1 MAYWTTLKAAIANV
15 IKTNGNKE
23 ITGAI
28 LKNTLNSIVNAVGEN
43 ATFAGVAIPTTN
55 PGTPDGPVF
64 YLAYTQGTYAN
75 FSGIELDAEDVVIIK
90 WSGSAWT
97 KINTGLLTN
106 SYGFY
111 KTSLPWLSS
120 LGGLT
125 PNTDVPYINKIT
137 AAIKDIW
144 FAFPNGVPSWWETR
158 TPQLRAL
165 NGGQYGSP
173 KIRLYFRLEQQEK
186 YGDYGVD
193 FNTTY
198 YGRLQLLQIPVTL
211 GNQPTFYTYI
221 YLDTTDIAEISE
233 SLFTSAM
240 SQAIQPLI
248 VKKTH
253 CSISAPNQQ
262 PFLAVTGKLQYN
274 SSTKKLTI
282 PPGTNIVLDGNL
294 YPSIITQ
301 ELDLSTISTSARVNA
316 IVFNTNTLE
325 LTVEASN
332 ATNFNPSNGG
342 DRIIIGVFNAVLN
355 RIYMFTDAWSVDG
368 FDRGINYIGSI
379 SEAKTILTPTP
390 LVYNKSTFE
399 LTVPKGAR
407 IISANGN
414 VVNLQQNTYSFKLK
428 GDDANYGYR
437 NVYIKS
443 DGTIISVLYRNNQ
456 TTYIR
461 DCMWIGW
468 VHTSA
473 AVPNTYFFTGLLDG
487 SVVEK
492 GDTEVSS
499 SIEALIPW
507 LSTYKKID
515 NLEGRVNLVKRAIKD
530 IWFEFPNG
538 TIPDWFDERTPILR
552 SISNNDHASTGNYP
566 LRIYFK
572 SDDDTAWKDS
582 VYNMDAADGAYWEED
597 DIMLCRLS
605 KTIDGTLVN
614 VYTILDAKELYAEN
628 DTSISNGIVISS
640 AQGLQLLISIKKKTT
655 PSVYS
660 KRENLSY
667 CGGVKTIL
675 TPAGSYVQYD
685 STNNKIV
692 IPANTRTINYR
703 GDILNIKA
711 GDYEL
716 ESKLGFYNVFVDY
729 VNKAIVSIFYS
740 DLASL
745 QNQKYWNENRYYWI
759 GWVHTSM
766 KIGYFNALS
775 YMIGNQIKGDT
786 EVLQDLSVIIPQI
799 NQNPIK
805 KRNISDGLRLLCF
818 GSSWFQNTWWYLK
831 DLLREAGINAEM
843 TCFYTGGAYFQQW
856 IDRYEN
862 NTAVDCWVSVNGA
875 NYTTTQKNFRDTL
888 EEGWDIIAY
897 QQGAYQSRQWSY
909 YENSWSKLLS
919 YIRRS
924 CGYDTLIAFNSTWTP
939 ALQGNLSPYENTEEG
954 QKEWQE
960 EAYQMCKRFLAL
972 SGLNSFVAPNGATL
986 WAVRHHPD
994 LKDDVTDLAG
1004 DALHPNNGLPMY
1016 AISATWFETFIAPM
1030 FGVSIE
1036 TIDWIP
1042 DTSTQK
1048 APVSGS
1054 RWTDISTSQ
1063 RDIIRKIIR
1072 LSASNRFGFET
1083 LT

>member
-1 MAYWTTLKAAIANV
+1 MANWTTLKAAIADV
-15 IKTNGNKE
+15 IKTNGNQE

-28 LKNTLNSIVNAVGEN
+28 LQNTLNSIVNAVGEN

-75 FSGIELDAEDVVIIK
+75 FSGIELDAEDVAIIK
-90 WSGSAWT
+90 WSGSTWT

-106 SYGFY
+106 SYSFY

-125 PNTDVPYINKIT
+125 PNTNVPYINKIT

-165 NGGQYGSP
+165 NGGLYGSP
-173 KIRLYFRLEQQEK
+173 KIRLYFRLEQQEE
-186 YGDYGVD
+186 YDDAYGVD

-211 GNQPTFYTYI
+211 GNQPTFYVYI
-221 YLDTTDIAEISE
+221 YLDTTDIAKISE
-233 SLFTSAM
+233 SLFTSVM

-262 PFLAVTGKLQYN
+262 SFIAITGKLQYD
-274 SSTKKLTI
+274 SISRRLTI
-282 PPGTNIVLDGNL
+282 PTNTRIVLDRGL
-294 YPSIITQ
+294 YPEIITQ
-301 ELDLSTISTSARVNA
+301 ELDLSSVSPDSRLNA
-316 IVFNTNTLE
+316 IVFNTTTQE
-325 LTVEASN
+325 LTVEPSDSTAFS
-332 ATNFNPSNGG
+332 PSNGG
-342 DRIIIGVFNAVLN
+342 NKIIIGTFNPVSNSVFL
-355 RIYMFTDAWSVDG
+355 FTDSWSVDG
-368 FDRGINYIGSI
+368 FDRGINYIGTI

-390 LVYNKSTFE
+390 LIYDKNTFE
-399 LTVPKGAR
+399 LTVPDNAR
-407 IISANGN
+407 IVPAKGGSVHIKPD
-414 VVNLQQNTYSFKLK
+414 TYVLK
-428 GDDANYGYR
+428 DDNREYK
-437 NVYIKS
+437 NVYVKS
-443 DGTIISVLYRNNQ
+443 DGTIISVSFLENQ
-456 TTYIR
+456 QPYIR

-468 VHTSA
+468 IHTSTS
-473 AVPNTYFFTGLLDG
+473 VSSTYFFTGLLDG

-492 GDTEVSS
+492 GGAEISS
-499 SIEALIPW
+499 LAPIPW
-507 LSTYKKID
+507 LSTYKKIN
-515 NLEGRVNLVKRAIKD
+515 NLEDRVNLVKRAIKD

-552 SISNNDHASTGNYP
+552 SISNNDHASTGNHP

-572 SDDDTAWKDS
+572 SDDDVAWENS
-582 VYNMDAADGAYWEED
+582 VYNMDAASKIYWEED
-597 DIMLCRLS
+597 DIMLYRLS

-614 VYTILDAKELYAEN
+614 VYTILDAKELYMEN
-628 DTSISNGIVISS
+628 NTSINSGIVISS
-640 AQGLQLLISIKKKTT
+640 DQGLRLLISIKKKTT

-667 CGGVKTIL
+667 CGGIKTIL
-675 TPAGSYVQYD
+675 TPAGSYIQYD
-685 STNNKIV
+685 SENNKIV
-692 IPANTRTINYR
+692 IPVNTRTLNYR
-703 GDILNIKA
+703 GDILSIEA
-711 GDYEL
+711 GDYML
-716 ESKLGFYNVFVDY
+716 DSRLGFYNIFVDY
-729 VNKAIVSIFYS
+729 VNETIVSIFYS
-740 DLASL
+740 DLSSL
-745 QNQKYWNENRYYWI
+745 KNQKYWNENRYYWI
-759 GWVHTSM
+759 GWVHTGN

-775 YMIGNQIKGDT
+775 YMIDNQIKGDT
-786 EVLQDLSVIIPQI
+786 EALQDLSVIIPQI
-799 NQNPIK
+799 SQNPIK

-856 IDRYEN
+856 VDRYEN
-862 NTAVDCWVSVNGA
+862 NSPVNCWVSTNGS

-924 CGYDTLIAFNSTWTP
+924 CGYDTVIAFNSTWTP
-939 ALQGNLSPYENTEEG
+939 AKQGGSLSPYPNTDEG
-954 QKEWQE
+954 QRQWQE
-960 EAYQMCKRFLAL
+960 EAYTMCKRFLAL
-972 SGLNSFVAPNGATL
+972 SGLNDFVAPNGATL

-994 LKDDVTDLAG
+994 LKDETTDLAG
-1004 DALHPNNGLPMY
+1004 DGLHPNNGLPMY
-1016 AISATWFETFIAPM
+1016 SLSATWFETFIAPM